1 MDDAEVEWR
10 AHTTQIRHIEA
21 DAEKHQQEVLT
32 TTNAIEDAIQK
43 NNVIF
48 GEKWETTHD
57 RIDRHSEDIHLL
69 KNRIVDLEALSGL
82 QQNTLQSCQ
91 STIAGLE
98 ETILK
103 LATSVTVLEKSVCRC
118 RDRLL
123 SPAPHYTPGEEEV
136 VEETGGGGGGGG
148 GS

>member
-10 AHTTQIRHIEA
+10 AHTTQIRRIEA
-21 DAEKHQQEVLT
+21 DTEKHRQEVLT
-32 TTNAIEDAIQK
+32 TTNTIEDAIQK

-57 RIDRHSEDIHLL
+57 RIDRRSEDILLL
-69 KNRIVDLEALSGL
+69 KNRLVDLEALSGL

-91 STIAGLE
+91 NTIAGLE

-103 LATSVTVLEKSVCRC
+103 LAASVTVLERLVCRC
-118 RDRLL
+118 
-123 SPAPHYTPGEEEV
+123 
-136 VEETGGGGGGGG
+136 
-148 GS
+148 